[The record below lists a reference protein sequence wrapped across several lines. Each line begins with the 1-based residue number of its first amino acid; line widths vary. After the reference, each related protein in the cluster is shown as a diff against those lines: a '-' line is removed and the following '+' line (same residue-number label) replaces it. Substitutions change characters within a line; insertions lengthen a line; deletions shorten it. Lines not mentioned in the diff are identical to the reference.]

1 MIIPA
6 PAVIVYMTIGGSLTA
21 EQVTKQVEQQLVG
34 AVADSIRVPETHVQL
49 LSVAN
54 ARRRLLALA
63 LSFRIL
69 ALDEGDANSLLMKLE
84 KADIQVWTMY

>member
-1 MIIPA
+1 
-6 PAVIVYMTIGGSLTA
+6 
-21 EQVTKQVEQQLVG
+21 
-34 AVADSIRVPETHVQL
+34 
-49 LSVAN
+49 
-54 ARRRLLALA
+54 LLALA

>member
-1 MIIPA
+1 
-6 PAVIVYMTIGGSLTA
+6 MTIGGSLTA